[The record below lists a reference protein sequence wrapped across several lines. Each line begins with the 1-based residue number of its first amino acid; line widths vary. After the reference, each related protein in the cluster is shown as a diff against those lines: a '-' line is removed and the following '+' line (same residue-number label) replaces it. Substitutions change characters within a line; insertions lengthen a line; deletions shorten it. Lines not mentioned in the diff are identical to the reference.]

1 MTKIYLIRHGEAE
14 GNIYRRAHGH
24 YDGRITAKGLRQ
36 IDALAERFRDV
47 PVDALYSSDL
57 RRTMATAGAITKYHP
72 LEIIPEP
79 RLREVNMGSW
89 EDIPWGN
96 LTHDY
101 PEQMRAF
108 NDDPA
113 RWNVPGGESFAAL
126 RERMRTVL
134 REIAAKNEG
143 KTVVCVTHGVAI
155 RAHLSD
161 VLGVPSEE
169 IYRVPHGDNTHV
181 SLLELDGDSERVVFY
196 NDASHLT
203 EELSTFSRQS
213 WWKEAAKSDS
223 NNLRFEPLDP
233 NLEPELYTGIY
244 RKTWL
249 AVHGTER
256 GFSPGPYLESAR
268 YHRSLL
274 PDAILKAIK
283 DGTVIGLTELDPARG
298 KSEGYGWIS
307 LCFVEGDERRRL
319 LGVQLLGHAVSTFR
333 RLGRRSIRL
342 HVFEGNAGAIAFYR
356 EYGFREIGR
365 ACGALGQLLLMEKD
379 IS

>member
-14 GNIYRRAHGH
+14 GNIYRRANGH

-36 IDALAERFRDV
+36 IDALAERFRDI

-79 RLREVNMGSW
+79 RLREIDMGSW

-101 PEQMRAF
+101 PEQMHAF

-113 RWNVPGGESFAAL
+113 RWHVPGGESFAAL
-126 RERMRTVL
+126 QGRMRAVL

-143 KTVVCVTHGVAI
+143 KTVACVTHGVAI

-161 VLGVPSEE
+161 TLGVPSEE
-169 IYRVPHGDNTHV
+169 IYKVPYGDNTHV
-181 SLLELDGDSERVVFY
+181 SLLEFDGDGERVVFY
-196 NDASHLT
+196 NDSTHLP
-203 EELSTFSRQS
+203 EELSTFSRLS
-213 WWKEAAKSDS
+213 WWKKSGKLVS
-223 NNLRFEPLDP
+223 NILRFEPLDP
-233 NLEPELYTGIY
+233 SLEPELYSDIY

-256 GFSPGPYLESAR
+256 GFSPEPYLENAKR
-268 YHRSLL
+268 HHALL

-283 DGTVIGLTELDPARG
+283 DGAVVGLTELDPARG

-307 LCFVEGDERRRL
+307 LCFVEEPERRSL

-342 HVFEGNAGAIAFYR
+342 HVFEGNAGAIAFYS

-365 ACGALGQLLLMEKD
+365 ADGVLGPLLLMEKD